1 MVYAIQSQETIKK
14 QYSTAQAQLTM
25 RVWWKDSLQ
34 NEFANFQFSCENKA
48 AEFSIEIIF
57 KEKFQNLRLYNE
69 RAKSGQSKTKL
80 SK

>member
-1 MVYAIQSQETIKK
+1 MK
-14 QYSTAQAQLTM
+14 
-25 RVWWKDSLQ
+25 RFLQ

-69 RAKSGQSKTKL
+69 RAKPGQSETKL